1 MDFSISKK
9 ELIGCKVGVPA
20 AEELGLQNVIIE
32 TDSMLL
38 KLALE
43 SNSFAL
49 APTGGILHE
58 IKSILFDSFRLW
70 RFSFC
75 SRECN
80 KVAHAVTVQ
89 GCMSPHEPILNWN
102 RTPPGVE
109 DLVAR
114 DISSSFS

>member
-1 MDFSISKK
+1 
-9 ELIGCKVGVPA
+9 VRA

-49 APTGGILHE
+49 APTGGILLE
-58 IKSILFDSFRLW
+58 IKSMLFDSFRLW
-70 RFSFC
+70 RFGFVP
-75 SRECN
+75 RECN
-80 KVAHAVTVQ
+80 KVAQAVTAQ
-89 GCMSPHEPILNWN
+89 GCMPTHEPILNWN
-102 RTPPGVE
+102 DTTPGVE

-114 DISSSFS
+114 DISSSVS

>member
-1 MDFSISKK
+1 
-9 ELIGCKVGVPA
+9 
-20 AEELGLQNVIIE
+20 
-32 TDSMLL
+32 MLL

-58 IKSILFDSFRLW
+58 IKSMLFHSFRLW

-75 SRECN
+75 PRECN
-80 KVAHAVTVQ
+80 KVPHAVTGQ
-89 GCMSPHEPILNWN
+89 GCMSTHEPILNWN
-102 RTPPGVE
+102 GTPPAVE
-109 DLVAR
+109 DFVTR